1 MPGSLFSQL
10 WYRVADL
17 HPQLRPD
24 VRIQRQKYRDQS
36 WHVLT
41 GAASGRQF
49 RINNKAYQFIGRCD
63 GRRSVQDVWDILL
76 KELGDDAPSQDE
88 IIALLNQLENQSLLS
103 YEIAADATA
112 IADSA
117 AASRKRRRS
126 AFINPFAFRIPLG
139 NPTPILRRFAWL
151 GPLLLSRT
159 ALWIWSFAVAIGCAA
174 AIANWPELK
183 AHGAELMTSPRALV
197 LAWLCYPP
205 IKLLHEFGHG
215 LAVRRWG
222 GEVREAGFSLLV
234 LVPAPYVDASAST
247 AFREPHH
254 RITVGAAGI
263 MVELAI
269 AAIALAV
276 WLSAQPGL
284 VHDTALVIAFIASV
298 STLLFNANPL
308 LSFDG
313 YYVLCDAIG
322 MPSLGPRSRT
332 YWRAILLRL
341 VAGKSAAAAP
351 GAAPGERKWL
361 LFYAPL
367 SFGYRIMISLL
378 IVLWIAG
385 YSIFLA
391 AAAGALMVTT
401 VLIKPLWGM
410 IEQVRWSVASR
421 ARRWRAAIVAGAMLT
436 GLATL
441 AYAVPLPH
449 HTIAPGIVWLPEHAH
464 VRVGT
469 DGFVRALTA
478 RDGDQ
483 VGAGDVLVVMED
495 LVLIAEQVRLESRL
509 EELQSRQFS
518 AWLTDTAEAQRV
530 EEEILGLM
538 TEVEQVKE
546 RIAQLTVR
554 AQSSGTLVMPYGDD
568 LSGTFVLKGETLGYV
583 LDRGAIRV
591 KAAVPEYDAAL
602 VRGSRQ
608 TAQVHIADSPDSALT
623 AQLLRET
630 PAATSQLPGAAL
642 GERGGGP
649 LRTDPADETGLQVLE
664 PVILVDLTLPAS
676 TLQRVGSRAWV
687 RFDHGAEPIAHR
699 WTRRL
704 RQVFLDKVEPG
715 GA

>member
-10 WYRVADL
+10 WYRVAEL

-24 VRIQRQKYRDQS
+24 VRIQRQKYRNQS

-49 RINNKAYQFIGRCD
+49 RINDKAYQFIGRCD
-63 GRRSVQDVWDILL
+63 GRRSVQEVWDILL
-76 KELGDDAPSQDE
+76 KDLGDDAPSQDE

-103 YEIAADATA
+103 YEIVADATA

-117 AASRKRRRS
+117 AASRKRRRQ
-126 AFINPFAFRIPLG
+126 AFVNPFAFRIPLG
-139 NPTPILRRFAWL
+139 NPTALLRRLAWL
-151 GPLLLSRT
+151 GRLLISRT
-159 ALWIWSFAVAIGCAA
+159 ALWIWSFAVAIAAVA

-183 AHGAELMTSPRALV
+183 AHGAELMASPRSLV
-197 LAWLCYPP
+197 LAWLCYPV
-205 IKLLHEFGHG
+205 IKLLHELGHG

-222 GEVREAGFSLLV
+222 GEVHEAGFSLLV

-247 AFREPHH
+247 AFRDPRH

-269 AAIALAV
+269 AAIAIAIWV
-276 WLSAQPGL
+276 NAQPGL
-284 VHDTALVIAFIASV
+284 VHDVALVVAFIASV
-298 STLLFNANPL
+298 STLLFNGNPL

-313 YYVLCDAIG
+313 YYVMCDAIG

-332 YWRAILLRL
+332 YWRSILLRL
-341 VAGKSAAAAP
+341 MAGKSSATP
-351 GAAPGERKWL
+351 PNAAPGERKWL

-367 SFGYRIMISLL
+367 SFAYRIMISLL

-385 YSIFLA
+385 YSLFLA
-391 AAAGALMVTT
+391 AAAGAYMVATI
-401 VLIKPLWGM
+401 LIKPVWSM

-421 ARRWRAAIVAGAMLT
+421 ARRWRAAMVAGAILT
-436 GLATL
+436 GLATFG
-441 AYAVPLPH
+441 YAVPLPH

-464 VRVGT
+464 VRAGS

-483 VGAGDVLVVMED
+483 VAAGDVLVVMED
-495 LVLIAEQVRLESRL
+495 PALIAEGVRLESRL
-509 EELQSRQFS
+509 DELQSRQFS

-530 EEEILGLM
+530 EEEILGVM
-538 TEVEQVKE
+538 TEVERVKE
-546 RIAQLTVR
+546 RIAELTVR
-554 AQSSGTLVMPYGDD
+554 AKSSGTLVMPYGED
-568 LSGTFVLKGETLGYV
+568 LSGTFVLQGETLGYV
-583 LDRGAIRV
+583 LDRGAIHV

-602 VRGSRQ
+602 VRSSRQ
-608 TAQVHIADSPDSALT
+608 TAHVHIADSPASKMT

-630 PAATSQLPGAAL
+630 PAATTQLPSAAL
-642 GERGGGP
+642 GDRGGGP
-649 LRTDPADETGLQVLE
+649 LRTDPAEESGLQVLE
-664 PVILVDLTLPAS
+664 PVVLVDLTLPAS

-687 RFDHGAEPIAHR
+687 RFDHGAEPLANR

>member
-10 WYRVADL
+10 WYRVAEL

-24 VRIQRQKYRDQS
+24 VQIQRQKYRNES

-49 RINNKAYQFIGRCD
+49 RINDKAYHFIGRCD
-63 GRRSVQDVWDILL
+63 GRRSVQEVWDILL

-88 IIALLNQLENQSLLS
+88 IIALLNQLEGQSLLS
-103 YEIAADATA
+103 YEIVADATA
-112 IADSA
+112 ISDSA
-117 AASRKRRRS
+117 AASRKRRRH

-139 NPTPILRRFAWL
+139 NPTAVLRRLAWL
-151 GPLLLSRT
+151 GPVLLSRT
-159 ALWIWSFAVAIGCAA
+159 ALWIWSIAVALASVAA
-174 AIANWPELK
+174 VSHWPELK
-183 AHGAELMTSPRALV
+183 AHGAELMISPRSLM

-205 IKLLHEFGHG
+205 IKLLHELGHG

-222 GEVREAGFSLLV
+222 GEVRQAGFSLLV
-234 LVPAPYVDASAST
+234 LIPAPYVDASAST
-247 AFREPHH
+247 AFRDPRH
-254 RITVGAAGI
+254 RITVGAIGI

-269 AAIALAV
+269 AAIAIAV
-276 WLSAQPGL
+276 WLSSQPGL

-298 STLLFNANPL
+298 STLLFNGNPL

-351 GAAPGERKWL
+351 NAAAGEHKWL

-378 IVLWIAG
+378 IVLWVAG
-385 YSIFLA
+385 YSVFLA
-391 AAAGALMVTT
+391 AAAGAFMVTT
-401 VLIKPLWGM
+401 VFIKPVWGM

-441 AYAVPLPH
+441 AYAVPVPH

-464 VRVGT
+464 VRAGT
-469 DGFVRALTA
+469 DGFVRALTS
-478 RDGDQ
+478 RDGDR
-483 VGAGDVLVVMED
+483 VKTGDVLVVMED
-495 LVLIAEQVRLESRL
+495 PVLIAEEVRLESRL
-509 EELQSRQFS
+509 EGLQSRQFS

-530 EEEILGLM
+530 EEEILGVVNEL
-538 TEVEQVKE
+538 E
-546 RIAQLTVR
+546 RIKDRIAELTVR
-554 AQSSGTLVMPYGDD
+554 AQSGGTLVMPYGHD

-591 KAAVPEYDAAL
+591 RAAVPEYDAAL

-608 TAQVHIADSPDSALT
+608 TAQVHIADSPVSAMT

-630 PAATSQLPGAAL
+630 PAATSQLPSAAL
-642 GERGGGP
+642 GDRGGGS
-649 LRTDPADETGLQVLE
+649 LQTDPADEAGLQVLE

-687 RFDHGAEPIAHR
+687 RFDHGAEPLADR

-704 RQVFLDKVEPG
+704 RQVFLDKVKPG

>member
-10 WYRVADL
+10 WYRVAEL

-24 VRIQRQKYRDQS
+24 VQIQRQKYRNES

-49 RINNKAYQFIGRCD
+49 RINDKAYHFIGRCD
-63 GRRSVQDVWDILL
+63 GRRSVQEVWDILL

-88 IIALLNQLENQSLLS
+88 IIALLNQLEGQSLLS
-103 YEIAADATA
+103 YEIVADATA
-112 IADSA
+112 ISDSA
-117 AASRKRRRS
+117 AASRKRRRH

-139 NPTPILRRFAWL
+139 NPTAVLRRLAWL
-151 GPLLLSRT
+151 GPVLLSRT
-159 ALWIWSFAVAIGCAA
+159 ALWIWSIAVALASVAA
-174 AIANWPELK
+174 VSHWPELK
-183 AHGAELMTSPRALV
+183 AHG
-197 LAWLCYPP
+197 
-205 IKLLHEFGHG
+205 
-215 LAVRRWG
+215 
-222 GEVREAGFSLLV
+222 GFSLLV
-234 LVPAPYVDASAST
+234 LIPAPYVDASAST
-247 AFREPHH
+247 AFRDPRH
-254 RITVGAAGI
+254 RITVGAIGI

-269 AAIALAV
+269 AAIAIAV
-276 WLSAQPGL
+276 WLSSQPGL

-298 STLLFNANPL
+298 STLLFNGNPL

-351 GAAPGERKWL
+351 NAAAGEHKWL

-378 IVLWIAG
+378 IVLV
-385 YSIFLA
+385 
-391 AAAGALMVTT
+391 VTT
-401 VLIKPLWGM
+401 VLIKPVWGM

-441 AYAVPLPH
+441 AYAVPVPH

-464 VRVGT
+464 VRAGT
-469 DGFVRALTA
+469 DGFVRALTS
-478 RDGDQ
+478 RDGDR
-483 VGAGDVLVVMED
+483 VKTGDVLVVMED
-495 LVLIAEQVRLESRL
+495 PVLIAEEVRLESRL
-509 EELQSRQFS
+509 EGLQSRQFS
-518 AWLTDTAEAQRV
+518 AWLSDTAEAQRV
-530 EEEILGLM
+530 EEEILGVVNEL
-538 TEVEQVKE
+538 E
-546 RIAQLTVR
+546 RIKDRIAELTVR
-554 AQSSGTLVMPYGDD
+554 AQSGGTLVMPYGHD

-591 KAAVPEYDAAL
+591 RAAVPEYDAAL

-608 TAQVHIADSPDSALT
+608 TAQVHIADSPVSAMT

-630 PAATSQLPGAAL
+630 PAATSQLPSAAL
-642 GERGGGP
+642 GDRGGGS
-649 LRTDPADETGLQVLE
+649 LQTDPADEAGLQVLE

-687 RFDHGAEPIAHR
+687 RFDHGAEPLADR

-704 RQVFLDKVEPG
+704 RQVFLDKVKPG

>member
-24 VRIQRQKYRDQS
+24 VRIQRQNYRNES

-41 GAASGRQF
+41 GTASGRQF
-49 RINNKAYQFIGRCD
+49 RVNDKTYHFIGRCD
-63 GRRSVQDVWDILL
+63 GRRSVQEVWDILL
-76 KELGDDAPSQDE
+76 KELGDDAPTQDE
-88 IIALLNQLENQSLLS
+88 IITLLNQLESQSLLS
-103 YEIAADATA
+103 YEIVADATA

-117 AASRKRRRS
+117 AASRKRRRR

-139 NPTPILRRFAWL
+139 NPTAVLRRLAWL
-151 GPLLLSRT
+151 GPMLLSRT
-159 ALWIWSFAVAIGCAA
+159 ALWIWSFAVTIVSVAA
-174 AIANWPELK
+174 FANWPELK
-183 AHGAELMTSPRALV
+183 AHGAELMASPRSLM

-205 IKLLHEFGHG
+205 IKLLHELGHG

-234 LVPAPYVDASAST
+234 LIPAPYVDASAST
-247 AFREPHH
+247 AFREPRH
-254 RITVGAAGI
+254 RITVGAIGI

-269 AAIALAV
+269 AAIAIAV
-276 WLSAQPGL
+276 WLNVQPGL
-284 VHDTALVIAFIASV
+284 VQDIALVVAFIASV
-298 STLLFNANPL
+298 STLLFNGNPL

-341 VAGKSAAAAP
+341 VAGKSTAAVPNAAA
-351 GAAPGERKWL
+351 GERKWL
-361 LFYAPL
+361 VSYAPL
-367 SFGYRIMISLL
+367 SFAYRIMISLL
-378 IVLWIAG
+378 IVLWIAS
-385 YSIFLA
+385 YSVFLA
-391 AAAGALMVTT
+391 AAAGTFMVTT
-401 VLIKPLWGM
+401 ILIKPVWGM

-464 VRVGT
+464 VRAGT
-469 DGFVRALTA
+469 DGFIRVLTA
-478 RDGDQ
+478 RDGER
-483 VGAGDVLVVMED
+483 VEAGDVLVVMED
-495 LVLIAEQVRLESRL
+495 AALIADEVRLESRL
-509 EELQSRQFS
+509 EGLQSRQFS

-530 EEEILGLM
+530 EEEILGVMNELA
-538 TEVEQVKE
+538 QIKD
-546 RIAQLTVR
+546 RIAKLTVH
-554 AQSSGTLVMPYGDD
+554 AQSSGTLVMPYGHD

-591 KAAVPEYDAAL
+591 RAAVPEYDAAL

-608 TAQVHIADSPDSALT
+608 TAQVHIADSPASAMT

-630 PAATSQLPGAAL
+630 PAATSQLPSAAL
-642 GERGGGP
+642 GDRGGGP
-649 LRTDPADETGLQVLE
+649 LRTDPADETGIQVLE
-664 PVILVDLTLPAS
+664 PVILVDLTLPTS
-676 TLQRVGSRAWV
+676 TLERVGSRAWV
-687 RFDHGAEPIAHR
+687 RFDHGAEPLANR
-699 WTRRL
+699 WSRRL